1 MKKLIRI
8 IFLLLLVQW
17 IFAQQSCTDACAARY
32 ICKEDPEDN
41 RNCIEIEAWS
51 TNSEVTKT
59 DSYCR
64 NLPVYDFATRTEKT
78 GFICVLKS
86 DGSGSEEKEVSTII
100 PTTIPKAIET
110 TSLTKNPTLSE
121 VVSTIIST
129 TIPKA
134 IETTSL
140 TKNETTSIDTTEN
153 IITTTSKA
161 EANQTT
167 QQHKQHKQHK

>member
-17 IFAQQSCTDACAARY
+17 IFAQQTCTDACAASY

-41 RNCIEIEAWS
+41 RNCIEIEACS

-110 TSLTKNPTLSE
+110 TSLTKN
-121 VVSTIIST
+121 
-129 TIPKA
+129 
-134 IETTSL
+134 
-140 TKNETTSIDTTEN
+140 ETTSIDTTEN
-153 IITTTSKA
+153 IITTTSKT

-167 QQHKQHKQHK
+167 QTTQITQIT